1 MVIGPGLNPGP
12 GPGPPV
18 NRVSNDDCGGR
29 VITTGGTWR
38 WCCGVSAM
46 RFLSLRDGGMFGKSS
61 WWLVAESWKLVAGG
75 WKLVAVAGS

>member
-18 NRVSNDDCGGR
+18 NRVSNDDCGGS
-29 VITTGGTWR
+29 VITGGTWR

-46 RFLSLRDGGMFGKSS
+46 RFLSLRDGVSLSRNWVMG
-61 WWLVAESWKLVAGG
+61 LEVL
-75 WKLVAVAGS
+75 